1 MSIEYYNKN
10 SQKFFDDTVNIEM
23 TAFYDQF
30 LPLVKD
36 KGKILDVGCGSG
48 RDVKAFNSLG
58 YNSIGIDAS
67 KELVAKANSIIQG
80 KIFVMKYLDIAWVNE
95 FDGIWACAS
104 LLHEELNNIENVIQ
118 KLWKSLRVNSP
129 FYMSFKYG
137 ENNYIKNERFFQNYN
152 EKTIKPY
159 LKNLKNKK
167 IHKIWQTFDRR
178 PFRENEK
185 WLNLILIKLN

>member
-80 KIFVMKYLDIAWVNE
+80 KIFFMKYLDIECVNE

-104 LLHEELNNIENVIQ
+104 LLHEDLNNIENVIQ

-129 FYMSFKYG
+129 FICHLNMVKIVTLKMSVFFK
-137 ENNYIKNERFFQNYN
+137 I
-152 EKTIKPY
+152 IM
-159 LKNLKNKK
+159 
-167 IHKIWQTFDRR
+167 RR
-178 PFRENEK
+178 QS
-185 WLNLILIKLN
+185 ILI

>member
-67 KELVAKANSIIQG
+67 KELVTKANSIIQG
-80 KIFVMKYLDIAWVNE
+80 KIFFMK
-95 FDGIWACAS
+95 
-104 LLHEELNNIENVIQ
+104 
-118 KLWKSLRVNSP
+118 
-129 FYMSFKYG
+129 
-137 ENNYIKNERFFQNYN
+137 
-152 EKTIKPY
+152 
-159 LKNLKNKK
+159 
-167 IHKIWQTFDRR
+167 
-178 PFRENEK
+178 
-185 WLNLILIKLN
+185 